1 MGSRVP
7 GAERAGV
14 WVQDPGWAGQP
25 GDTLEAIP
33 AKLLFLDCKGADAPP
48 LAGHHRPRNSWS
60 PDVLAIL
67 PRARVSFLR
76 AKRPPRFPTKL
87 FPESLSAA

>member
-76 AKRPPRFPTKL
+76 AKSPPRFPTKL